1 MKNQITKKELAKELY
16 DVVSSYEKVTF
27 STVYQRSFFT
37 KEKVLRY
44 IGKAHNYST
53 SRIANINN

>member
-16 DVVSSYEKVTF
+16 EVVSNYENVTF
-27 STVYQRSFFT
+27 ATVYQRSFFT

-44 IGKAHNYST
+44 IGKAHDYSNP
-53 SRIANINN
+53 RIANN